1 MTATAPTTVPTIVP
15 TIVPNTVHAGVGDD
29 PDALAGI
36 YRDEVN
42 LAVWQRQPDPSLA
55 AEARWLLAD
64 QGFNGLKLT
73 LPTARL
79 ASFDRFLPGL
89 ESCPR
94 LRADLHLLSD
104 MFSCLFDLQ
113 CVGLRLGAL
122 TSAMC
127 PKFHVDRVTCRLICT
142 YTGAGT
148 EWLPNH
154 SVDRGKLGVASGG
167 LDDAASGLYPSPRA
181 IQQLAAGDVALLK
194 GEAWQGNEGAGLVH
208 RSPAVETGQPRLLL
222 TLDAM

>member
-1 MTATAPTTVPTIVP
+1 MTAAAPTTE
-15 TIVPNTVHAGVGDD
+15 PNTAHAGVGDD

-36 YRDEVN
+36 YRDGVN
-42 LAVWQRQPDPSLA
+42 LAVWQRQPHPPLA

-64 QGFNGLKLT
+64 RGFTGLKLT
-73 LPTARL
+73 LPCAQL
-79 ASFDRFLPGL
+79 ASFDQFLPAL
-89 ESCPR
+89 ENCPQ
-94 LRADLHLLSD
+94 LRADIHLLTD
-104 MFSCLFDLQ
+104 MFSCLFDLK

-154 SVDRGKLGVASGG
+154 CVDRGKLGVASGG

-181 IQQLAAGDVALLK
+181 IQQLSAGDVALLK

-208 RSPAVETGQPRLLL
+208 RSPAVGPGHERLLL
-222 TLDAM
+222 TLDVM